1 MKTPEGVFPPKR
13 NVQKDP
19 ARRYFLRKGM
29 LDNNED
35 SRRSISSEEECS
47 EKEDPSRQG
56 ISSEEECSTDL
67 KLDTHVSI
75 IIALVWNSRSI

>member
-1 MKTPEGVFPPKR
+1 MKDPARRYFLRKGMLTAMKTPEGVFPPKR
-13 NVQKDP
+13 NVLEDP

-47 EKEDPSRQG
+47 EGPR
-56 ISSEEECSTDL
+56 EE
-67 KLDTHVSI
+67 VFP
-75 IIALVWNSRSI
+75 